1 MTSLPAPAPNLRRRL
16 FLMIMGPLVLIALAA
31 GTVRYR
37 LALDLSHRLHDDT
50 LTVVAHAVARE
61 VVLTQGD
68 VLADALMDSLI
79 GALGDPIFYHVRAAN
94 GRVITGHSDAP
105 PLPTGLDLPGGSP
118 VFHDATYD
126 GRPVRAVSMREFI
139 ADPDI
144 DGWTTVT
151 VWQTL
156 GRREAV
162 GLQLLTETAMILG
175 GLLSAAAALV
185 WTGIALGLRPLTE
198 LRDAVARRSEQD
210 LQPIRRAVPAEAQ
223 ALVATINALFARLT
237 AELDRRDAFI
247 ANAAHQLRNP
257 VAAIQAQAEAALSTP
272 DPAAR
277 AARLADL
284 SDAAAR
290 LSRITRQLLRHDIA
304 THTRPDSGASPAD
317 LHAIAVEVARR
328 HGPRA
333 VAADVEL
340 ALDAP
345 DSPLPVRADPL
356 LVAEAV
362 DNLIDNALTYG
373 ARPGGQIVVTLTARG
388 PVARL
393 SVADDGPGIPPDR
406 RAAVF
411 ERFVRLADD
420 GGQGCGLGLPIA
432 RAVARAAG
440 GDLQIAENTTSG
452 CRMDLTLPME
462 RSAA

>member
-1 MTSLPAPAPNLRRRL
+1 MRAARLPAPNLRRRL
-16 FLMIMGPLVLIALAA
+16 FLMIVGPLVVIALAA
-31 GTVRYR
+31 GAVRYR
-37 LALDLSHRLHDDT
+37 LALELSNRLHDDT

-61 VVLTQGD
+61 VVLTKGD
-68 VLADALMDSLI
+68 VLADALLNSLV
-79 GALGDPIFYHVRAAN
+79 GALGDPIYYQVRAAN

-105 PLPTGLDLPGGSP
+105 PLPAALDLPGGRP
-118 VFHDATYD
+118 VFHDATYA

-139 ADPDI
+139 ADPEI

-156 GRREAV
+156 RRREAV
-162 GLQLLTETAMILG
+162 GLQLLTETALILG
-175 GLLSAAAALV
+175 GLLSTAAVLV
-185 WTGIALGLRPLTE
+185 WIGITLGLRPLTE
-198 LRDAVARRSEQD
+198 LRDAVARRSEHD
-210 LQPIRRAVPAEAQ
+210 LQPIRRPVPAEAQ

-237 AELDRRDAFI
+237 AELERRDAFI

-257 VAAIQAQAEAALSTP
+257 VAAIRAQAEAALSTP
-272 DPAAR
+272 DSADR

-304 THTRPDSGASPAD
+304 THARPQADAAPAD

-328 HGPRA
+328 HAPRA

-340 ALDAP
+340 ALEAP
-345 DSPLPVRADPL
+345 DTPLPVRADPL

-373 ARPGGQIVVTLTARG
+373 ARPGGQIVLTLTAQG
-388 PVARL
+388 PMARL

-411 ERFVRLADD
+411 ERFVRLVDD
-420 GGQGCGLGLPIA
+420 GGRGCGLGLPIA

-440 GDLQIAENTTSG
+440 GDLQIGEDAATG
-452 CRMDLTLPME
+452 CRMDLTLPMD
-462 RSAA
+462 RIAA